1 MEAPGPPVA
10 PAAGSCWQDP
20 LAVAG
25 TAGRPVCGGRRR
37 ALRVVCVVG
46 REPPACPAL
55 RSLRDACRELRARL
69 HPLPFDTLA
78 LGDTGTLERFYNAGE
93 DAAPLGFFIP
103 VPLVLCHREHPARL
117 GKFWG

>member
-1 MEAPGPPVA
+1 M
-10 PAAGSCWQDP
+10 
-20 LAVAG
+20 
-25 TAGRPVCGGRRR
+25 CGGRRR

-93 DAAPLGFFIP
+93 DAAPLVFFIP
-103 VPLVLCHREHPARL
+103 VPLVLRHREHPAHL